1 MELLI
6 PGLILVALMVWA
18 STKIKRSA
26 AKAFDAEHI
35 EGDGFAIDKPDGF
48 LNRYHVDSQYLFDAY
63 SKDYGTGLK
72 ANVRAATA
80 VVYSTDESINEAATL
95 EQTRLM
101 RSDRSERFELDGRHC
116 IIVTGQEERD
126 GHTFN
131 VSEKLLECGA
141 HTVVLKIET
150 LPETSEE
157 LSRKI
162 EHMVLSFNPR

>member
-1 MELLI
+1 MELVI

-26 AKAFDAEHI
+26 AKAFDAEHV

-48 LNRYHVDSQYLFDAY
+48 LNKHYENSEFLFDAY
-63 SKDYGTGLK
+63 SKDFGTGDT

-80 VVYSTDESINEAATL
+80 VIYSTDESINEAATL
-95 EQTRLM
+95 EQTRLLG
-101 RSDRSERFELDGRHC
+101 SDRSERFELDGRHC

-126 GHTFN
+126 GHKFN

-141 HTVVLKIET
+141 RTVVLKVEA
-150 LPETSEE
+150 LQETSED
-157 LSRKI
+157 LARKI
-162 EHMVLSFNPR
+162 ENMILSFSPR

>member
-1 MELLI
+1 MELII

-48 LNRYHVDSQYLFDAY
+48 LNRHYDNSEYLFDAY
-63 SKDYGTGLK
+63 SKEFGADNA

-80 VVYSTDESINEAATL
+80 VVFSTDESINEAASL
-95 EQTRLM
+95 EQTRLLN
-101 RSDRSERFELDGRHC
+101 SDRSERFELDGRHC
-116 IIVTGQEERD
+116 IIVTGREERD
-126 GHTFN
+126 GHRFD

-141 HTVVLKIET
+141 RTVVLKVEA
-150 LPETSEE
+150 LPEATED
-157 LSRKI
+157 LSRRI
-162 EHMVLSFNPR
+162 EHMILSFSPR

>member
-35 EGDGFAIDKPDGF
+35 EGEGFALDKPEGF
-48 LNRYHVDSQYLFDAY
+48 LNRHYDNSEFLFDAY
-63 SKDYGTGLK
+63 SKDFGIGI
-72 ANVRAATA
+72 ADNIRAATA

-95 EQTRLM
+95 EQSRMLN
-101 RSDRSERFELDGRHC
+101 SERSERFELDGRHC
-116 IIVTGQEERD
+116 IIVTGEEERD
-126 GHTFN
+126 GHTFH

-141 HTVVLKIET
+141 RTVVLKVEALQET
-150 LPETSEE
+150 TEE

-162 EHMVLSFNPR
+162 EQLILSFSPR

>member
-18 STKIKRSA
+18 STKIKRAA
-26 AKAFDAEHI
+26 AKAFDAEHV

-48 LNRYHVDSQYLFDAY
+48 LNRHYDSSEYLFDAY
-63 SKDYGTGLK
+63 SKDFGNGK
-72 ANVRAATA
+72 GSNVRAATA
-80 VVYSTDESINEAATL
+80 IVFSSDESLNEAASL
-95 EQTRLM
+95 EQSRLLN
-101 RSDRSERFELDGRHC
+101 SDRSERFELDGRHC

-126 GHTFN
+126 GHKFN

-141 HTVVLKIET
+141 RTVVLKIEA
-150 LPETSEE
+150 LQETSED

-162 EHMVLSFNPR
+162 EQLILSFSPR